1 MDPNMRYRLNRFTV
15 SPIYEMSNIHIRYLS
30 SPLQVTG
37 IGNVRTML
45 KLFRRKRTFRRGR
58 HGLQLRTDARLV
70 EFTSVVLRFY
80 EALVNASSKKKRHM
94 LYGSVMVR

>member
-1 MDPNMRYRLNRFTV
+1 MRYRLNRFTV

-30 SPLQVTG
+30 SPLQATG

-70 EFTSVVLRFY
+70 YFRRLRFY